1 MNSSE
6 KNIFK
11 STKHS
16 IPSQIFEVSKVKKP
30 RITDQSCFSDD
41 FCHDNQS
48 TMSTVSSPKTSID
61 LSEVAIPSFF
71 NDISFVPDIEDKLRQ
86 YDKVFSEFEDNED
99 REIYLVRKESLFS
112 N

>member
-30 RITDQSCFSDD
+30 RITDQLCFSDD

>member
-1 MNSSE
+1 MNSLE
-6 KNIFK
+6 KNIFI
-11 STKHS
+11 STKHT

-41 FCHDNQS
+41 SHDNQS

-61 LSEVAIPSFF
+61 LSEMIIPSFF
-71 NDISFVPDIEDKLRQ
+71 NDISFVPDIKDKLRQ

>member
-1 MNSSE
+1 MNSLE
-6 KNIFK
+6 KNIFI
-11 STKHS
+11 STKRTM
-16 IPSQIFEVSKVKKP
+16 PSQIFEMSKVKKP

-41 FCHDNQS
+41 SCHDNQS

-61 LSEVAIPSFF
+61 LSEITIPSFF
-71 NDISFVPDIEDKLRQ
+71 NDISFVPDIKDKLRQ
-86 YDKVFSEFEDNED
+86 YDKVFSEFEDNEE